1 MLAGY
6 KLLSAPEGILINHL
20 SDFLF
25 SGSRLSKITV
35 RSMKWASP
43 SLNLAQRQF
52 NENLYHFE

>member
-35 RSMKWASP
+35 GKWASP
-43 SLNLAQRQF
+43 SLNLAQGQF